1 MLCGHGSRDGEA
13 MGECETLRGKIAH
26 RCGVSVRVRLG
37 YLEFNEPTLPETLH
51 QLHKEGVDTVAM
63 MPMMLLAGHH
73 ARRDIPAISED
84 FHRRHSSMTIVNGGD
99 IGFDERMLAI
109 VRQRIAKSLPTP
121 APPADDTV
129 LLVVGRGNGDEAIND
144 QLRALVAMMEQACGY
159 RAMSCFAGLARP
171 TIDEGLQQASEM
183 ARHVII
189 LPYLLFAGLLTRRI
203 TEAWRRAVK
212 THPHHHYYLCS
223 WLGAHDLLAD
233 ILAERSCALLG
244 ITQHATHRAAL
255 V

>member
-1 MLCGHGSRDGEA
+1 

-37 YLEFNEPTLPETLH
+37 YLEFNEPTLPDTLH

-109 VRQRIAKSLPTP
+109 VRQRIAKSLPNP

-129 LLVVGRGNGDEAIND
+129 LLVVGRGNGDEAVND
-144 QLRALVAMMEQACGY
+144 QLRALVAMMEQSCGY
-159 RAMSCFAGLARP
+159 RAMSCFAGLAQP
-171 TIDEGLQQASEM
+171 TIDEGLQQASAT

-203 TEAWRRAVK
+203 TEAWRRVMK

-233 ILAERSCALLG
+233 ILAERSCALLDDLLG
-244 ITQHATHRAAL
+244 ITQHATHRAVL

>member
-1 MLCGHGSRDGEA
+1 MS
-13 MGECETLRGKIAH
+13 ECETLREKIAH

-37 YLEFNEPTLPETLH
+37 YLEFNEPTLPATLH

-63 MPMMLLAGHH
+63 MPVMLLAGHH
-73 ARRDIPAISED
+73 ARRDIPAISDE
-84 FHRRHSSMTIVNGGD
+84 FLRHHSSMTIVNGGD

-109 VRQRIAKSLPTP
+109 VRQRIAESLPNP

-144 QLRALVAMMEQACGY
+144 QLRALVAMMEQSCGY

-171 TIDEGLQQASEM
+171 TIDEGLRQASAT

-203 TEAWRRAVK
+203 TEAWRRVMK
-212 THPHHHYYLCS
+212 VHSHHHYYLCS

-244 ITQHATHRAAL
+244 ITQQTTDRAAL